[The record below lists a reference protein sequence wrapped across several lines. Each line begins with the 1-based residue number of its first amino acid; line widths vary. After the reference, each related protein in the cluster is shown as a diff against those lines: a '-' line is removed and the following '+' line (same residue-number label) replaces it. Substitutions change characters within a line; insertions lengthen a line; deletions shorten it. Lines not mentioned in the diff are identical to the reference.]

1 VPGSKLAA
9 AAVGAVLAALAVVAL
24 ASRGSPGDRTNAA
37 YEAAPAG
44 RTLLFV
50 ALGLALLATT
60 ALAVWALWPDGSATP
75 RPEPAHRW
83 LPYVLVAAILLAM
96 GWAASH
102 RDPDDEG
109 SDPPAERTTAPVD
122 EDPTGPDLIGRA
134 SPTGSLAA
142 TAALLAGLVA
152 FTVLVRSARR
162 RAGDED
168 GPNDDAAGTD
178 SEDDGARPADL
189 LSDALLERLAAGD
202 LDAAIAEVEA
212 EPDPRRA
219 ALLAYAVLDAHLAAT
234 PAARPPAATPHEWLR
249 RIRRVHASDHPQLV
263 EAAAAITVR
272 YERARFSVAPFTDQD
287 RTDAAADLRCLA
299 PTRHDR
305 TATG

>member
-1 VPGSKLAA
+1 MPGSKLAA

-50 ALGLALLATT
+50 VLGLALLATT

-83 LPYVLVAAILLAM
+83 LPYVLVALILLAL

-102 RDPDDEG
+102 RDPDEKG
-109 SDPPAERTTAPVD
+109 SDSPAERTSAPVD
-122 EDPTGPDLIGRA
+122 EAPNGPDLVGRA

-162 RAGDED
+162 RAGDGDD
-168 GPNDDAAGTD
+168 GPSDDDAATTD
-178 SEDDGARPADL
+178 DDGTRPADL

-219 ALLAYAVLDAHLAAT
+219 ALLAYAVLDAHLATT
-234 PAARPPAATPHEWLR
+234 PAARPAAATPHEWLR
-249 RIRRVHASDHPQLV
+249 RIRRVHAATRPQLV
-263 EAAAAITVR
+263 DAAVALTVR
-272 YERARFSVAPFTDQD
+272 YERARFSLAPFTPKD
-287 RTDAAADLRCLA
+287 RTDAAADLRRL
-299 PTRHDR
+299 RDHDP
-305 TATG
+305 AVTG